1 MDKPSYE
8 VDITVVT
15 RYLPEQSGPDHGQHT
30 WTYTVRMRNAGNIPA
45 QLISRHWVI
54 TDANGSVEEVRGLGV
69 VGQQPL
75 LAPGETFEYTSGT
88 SITTPTGS
96 MHGEYYFTAEDGTQ
110 FGAPIPMFTLA
121 APHALH

>member
-1 MDKPSYE
+1 MDKPRYE

-15 RYLPEQSGPDHGQHT
+15 RYLPEQSGAERGQHA
-30 WTYTVRMRNAGNIPA
+30 WTYTVRMRNAGSVPA

-54 TDANGSVEEVRGLGV
+54 TDANGDVEEVRGLGV

-88 SITTPTGS
+88 AISTPTGS

-110 FGAPIPMFTLA
+110 FSAPIPMFTLA